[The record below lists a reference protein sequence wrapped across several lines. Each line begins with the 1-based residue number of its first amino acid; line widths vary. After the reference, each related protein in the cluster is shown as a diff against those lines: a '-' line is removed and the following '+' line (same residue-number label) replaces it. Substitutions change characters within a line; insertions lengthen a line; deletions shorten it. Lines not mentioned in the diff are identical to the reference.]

1 MESICF
7 TQLKPDH
14 IYLIDVCDRQQIQ
27 SSGIFYKYK
36 KGNAIFKKVRI
47 VYSNNPHLVNKYMT
61 KTYYKPTSLYKQ
73 IKIEM

>member
-1 MESICF
+1 MEPVCF
-7 TQLKPDH
+7 TQLQTDH

-47 VYSNNPHLVNKYMT
+47 VYSSNPLLIDKYMT
-61 KTYYKPTSLYKQ
+61 KTYYKPTSQYKQ
-73 IKIEM
+73 IKS